1 MAKKSKKLAAQRSSS
16 TKRKKGKG
24 GLSQRQIELSGVG
37 TPAAVPEQTPEAVE
51 PQAPGSEAE
60 ATESAEVAATGA
72 PPAAQPL
79 PTQPKAA
86 VAAEGPWRYGYVLSD
101 MKRIGLMTSV
111 VALLLVAL
119 TFILR

>member
-37 TPAAVPEQTPEAVE
+37 APAPAPEQTPEAVE

-60 ATESAEVAATGA
+60 AAEAAAPGA

>member
-24 GLSQRQIELSGVG
+24 GLSQRQIELSGVAAPAP
-37 TPAAVPEQTPEAVE
+37 TPAEVTESGDAPAETSEEAAVE
-51 PQAPGSEAE
+51 GAAAE
-60 ATESAEVAATGA
+60 T
-72 PPAAQPL
+72 PAVEQPIPAQP
-79 PTQPKAA
+79 KVA
-86 VAAEGPWRYGYVLSD
+86 VAAAASGPWRYGYVLSD
-101 MKRIGLMTSV
+101 LKRIGLITTV

>member
-24 GLSQRQIELSGVG
+24 GLSQRQIELSGVAP
-37 TPAAVPEQTPEAVE
+37 PASSPEEAAEAVE
-51 PQAPGSEAE
+51 SQAPANEAPV
-60 ATESAEVAATGA
+60 TESAPAET
-72 PPAAQPL
+72 PPAEQPL

-86 VAAEGPWRYGYVLSD
+86 VAAEGPWRYGYVIGD

-111 VALLLVAL
+111 VALLLVVL

>member
-24 GLSQRQIELSGVG
+24 GLSQRQIELSGVAA
-37 TPAAVPEQTPEAVE
+37 PAPAPEEAPEAVE
-51 PQAPGSEAE
+51 SQAVAS
-60 ATESAEVAATGA
+60 ESASTEAATPET

-79 PTQPKAA
+79 PVQPRAA
-86 VAAEGPWRYGYVLSD
+86 VAAEGPWRYGYVLGD
-101 MKRIGLMTSV
+101 MKRIGLITSV
-111 VALLLVAL
+111 VALLLVVL

>member
-1 MAKKSKKLAAQRSSS
+1 MAKKSKRLAAQRSAS

-24 GLSQRQIELSGVG
+24 GLSQRQIELSGVAA
-37 TPAAVPEQTPEAVE
+37 PAPTPEQAPEAVE
-51 PQAPGSEAE
+51 SPDSAADPAATEAIAAE
-60 ATESAEVAATGA
+60 A
-72 PPAAQPL
+72 PPVAQPL

-86 VAAEGPWRYGYVLSD
+86 VAAEGPWRYGYVLGD

-111 VALLLVAL
+111 VAVLLVVL